1 MRIYIAHSRDFDYEQ
16 LLYAPI
22 RSQAK
27 LPQDDII
34 LPHEPGCN
42 NHHTR
47 EFYAQLNLVIAEVSY
62 SATGL
67 GIELGWAFDSH
78 VQITCLYRQ
87 GTKPSSSL
95 WVVTNQFY
103 EYATPAQMIDLITK
117 VIQEH
122 TSDTKSS

>member
-1 MRIYIAHSRDFDYEQ
+1 MKIYIAHSRDFDYEQ

-34 LPHEPGCN
+34 LPHEPGYD

-47 EFYAQLNLVIAEVSY
+47 EFYAQLNLIIAEVSY

-78 VQITCLYRQ
+78 VSIICLYRQ
-87 GTKPSSSL
+87 GTKPSESL
-95 WVVTNQFY
+95 RAVTDQFY
-103 EYATPAQMIDLITK
+103 EYATPEQMVDLITK
-117 VIQEH
+117 VIQGH
-122 TSDTKSS
+122 SDDTKSS